1 MSNFGKAFVIFDSNG
16 RPLGRAIPRREA
28 EKGYAVTFRIAD
40 KTEVRVYGPAEFEL
54 KRTNNSWTLGES
66 YLTVSR
72 VSLDNGVVS
81 VVLMHNSNSAWNQI
95 ISVPFAEDWQKA
107 VTAELVRLNK
117 LYGSETH
124 IDNYRDL
131 VV

>member
-16 RPLGRAIPRREA
+16 CPLGRAIPRREVD
-28 EKGYAVTFRIAD
+28 KGYAVTFRINE
-40 KTEVRVYGPAEFEL
+40 KTEVRVYGPAEFDM

-72 VSLDNGVVS
+72 VSLDKGVVS
-81 VVLMHNSNSAWNQI
+81 VVLMHNSNPSWNQI
-95 ISVPFAEDWQKA
+95 VNVPFNEDWQKA

-124 IDNYRDL
+124 ISNYRDL